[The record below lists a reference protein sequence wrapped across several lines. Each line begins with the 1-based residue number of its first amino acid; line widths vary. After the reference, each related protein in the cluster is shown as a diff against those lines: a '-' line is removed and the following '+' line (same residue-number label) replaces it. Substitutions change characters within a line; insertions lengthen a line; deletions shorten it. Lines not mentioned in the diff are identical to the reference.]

1 MGSAFQ
7 GTKMNPKSIGATEV
21 TVENDINALVTKSDA
36 IYAAV
41 LLETEAI
48 KNYSQAVLKSFFEN
62 MMIKGYSL
70 FVTIGDDSEKTHDFI
85 DDIILDL
92 SERDLL
98 PSKSPILTTFH
109 ATDEYDD
116 AVSILFWNKNTLK
129 NEQMRIL
136 AVAGDKGNKFISAIK
151 DFSAPKVF

>member
-1 MGSAFQ
+1 
-7 GTKMNPKSIGATEV
+7 MNRTSIGSTEIIVASDLDTFPAT
-21 TVENDINALVTKSDA
+21 SDE
-36 IYAAV
+36 ICSAV
-41 LLETEAI
+41 FLESEAI
-48 KNYSQAVLKSFFEN
+48 KNYTQTMLKSCFEN
-62 MMIKGYSL
+62 MMIKGCSL
-70 FVTIGDDSEKTHDFI
+70 FVTIGDGSERIHDFI

-98 PSKSPILTTFH
+98 PSKSPVLTTFH

-116 AVSILFWNKNTLK
+116 AVSILFCNKNTLE